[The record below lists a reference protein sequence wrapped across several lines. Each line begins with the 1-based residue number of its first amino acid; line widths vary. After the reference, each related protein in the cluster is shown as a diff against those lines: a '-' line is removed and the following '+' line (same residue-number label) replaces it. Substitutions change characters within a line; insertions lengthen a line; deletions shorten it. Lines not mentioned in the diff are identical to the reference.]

1 MLTHCV
7 LGADNKELKKI
18 ELSNAIFASPIRR
31 QLLFD
36 CTQIYLANKRQGTVK
51 AKDRGEISRTTKKVY
66 RQKGTG
72 NARHGSLKAG
82 IYVGGGAAFPP
93 RPRDWH
99 TTLPQS
105 MKKEALK
112 TALAL
117 RKKEGNLIVVDHFP
131 AKEIKTKAVAGQLA
145 KWGVKK
151 GLLVTDAY
159 QENLLKSVRNIPYI
173 SLAVAENINV
183 LDVLAHEKVVVTEKA
198 LESLQKRLA

>member
-1 MLTHCV
+1 MLTHAV

-18 ELSNAIFASPIRR
+18 ELSKAIFASPIRR

-93 RPRDWH
+93 RPRDWY

-117 RKKEGNLIVVDHFP
+117 RKKEENLLLVDQFSV
-131 AKEIKTKAVAGQLA
+131 KEIKTKPMAGQLA

-151 GLLVTDAY
+151 GLLITEDR
-159 QENLLKSVRNIPYI
+159 QENLLKSIRNIPYI
-173 SLAVAENINV
+173 SLTTADNVNV
-183 LDVLAHEKVVVTEKA
+183 LDILAHEKIVLTEKA
-198 LESLQKRLA
+198 LQKLQKRLA